1 MWYEPIFVLISFI
14 NKQKLTV
21 ISWTMVIFC
30 TRYPALRKHKGRKMS
45 LPSQVWSPPPIYKYT
60 VAVDKSHVTPR
71 CALPVED
78 QREVTKR
85 RALSLMIDGE
95 ESGERTKEEEVCEQS
110 RFRPSLARSLRQSH
124 HWPRH
129 EVTMSTSRCKQKRN
143 VFFK

>member
-14 NKQKLTV
+14 DKQKLTV
-21 ISWTMVIFC
+21 ISWTMVIFARDTLHWENTRGEKC
-30 TRYPALRKHKGRKMS
+30 RYPL
-45 LPSQVWSPPPIYKYT
+45 VWSPPPIYKYT

-129 EVTMSTSRCKQKRN
+129 EVTMSTSRCKQKGM
-143 VFFK
+143 FFF